1 MPQIKAFSLALAAAA
16 LLTPAASAQL
26 AGYEIVAQESAY
38 DATVSKQLI
47 VNCPKDKKVT
57 GGGWAA
63 LDKTDAILEGQA
75 TTSQPA
81 YDGSHWMV
89 NAKNQSSFSP
99 KWKLK
104 VWAICA
110 KAD

>member
-1 MPQIKAFSLALAAAA
+1 MPQIKAFSAA
-16 LLTPAASAQL
+16 LIMAALITPAASAQL
-26 AGYEIVAQESAY
+26 VGYEIVAQETAV
-38 DATVSKQLI
+38 DASVSKQLI
-47 VNCPKDKKVT
+47 VNCPKEKRVT

-63 LDKTDAILEGQA
+63 LDETDAILEGQA

-81 YDGSHWMV
+81 YDGTHWMV
-89 NAKNQSSFSP
+89 NAKNQSSFAP

-110 KAD
+110 KAG